1 MAASHLRQTG
11 TCTNPTAEAATLLFS
26 QLARAA
32 QHRDGIT
39 KYSSP
44 HPTFWENMA
53 QSSWEPELARLK
65 GQLESSL
72 LHVHSELRR
81 LEAGIQESPSRHSP
95 ARLCDDGI
103 LRDVTSASGTSRS
116 GVLELEVTSLR
127 RQCCE
132 LETQMDERGAMVG
145 QLLCMHSQLQVG
157 PLINMDLRRSALRD
171 RSRPTDVQDEVDEL
185 RRQACALSHRAAR
198 PSPGSP

>member
-1 MAASHLRQTG
+1 
-11 TCTNPTAEAATLLFS
+11 
-26 QLARAA
+26 
-32 QHRDGIT
+32 
-39 KYSSP
+39 
-44 HPTFWENMA
+44 MA

-157 PLINMDLRRSALRD
+157 REGPSGLRAARSSHSSEA
-171 RSRPTDVQDEVDEL
+171 SDVQDEVDEL
-185 RRQACALSHRAAR
+185 RRQARCRRARSYLAFE
-198 PSPGSP
+198 PVV